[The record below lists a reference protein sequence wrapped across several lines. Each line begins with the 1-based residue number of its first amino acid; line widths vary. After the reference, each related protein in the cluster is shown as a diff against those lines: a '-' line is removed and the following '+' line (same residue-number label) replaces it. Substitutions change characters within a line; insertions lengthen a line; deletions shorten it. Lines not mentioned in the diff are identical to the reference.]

1 MHKRR
6 DKDVANQVTVHE
18 VVGEVKG
25 RVCVLVDDMIDTG
38 GTICAAADALFAHGA
53 EDVIVTATHGVLSGP
68 AADRL
73 KNSRVSEFV
82 LTDTLPTPG
91 ELGADLDKITV
102 LSIAPTIAARSAR
115 SSRTARSRA
124 SSTSTDPGG
133 HRSISCTASP
143 PSKLPQLLG
152 EGGRTCWGTAV
163 RYRRALRSRPMFG
176 RVTAPTAPVL
186 RGVAMADVKLTAE
199 TRTEFG
205 KGAARRIRREKK
217 VPAVVYGH
225 GVDPLHVT
233 LPGHELQ
240 LALRTPNVL
249 LTLDID
255 GKTQLAIP
263 KAVQRDAIKGFLE
276 HVDLL
281 TVKSGEKVTVEVYVH
296 TEGELAPGS
305 FLLEHVLSTITV
317 EAEATHIP
325 ESVTVSIAGLE
336 AGASIAAKD
345 IPLPKG
351 TTLAIDEDAVVLQVL
366 AAQAEEASTEDADGE
381 SAEA

>member
-1 MHKRR
+1 
-6 DKDVANQVTVHE
+6 
-18 VVGEVKG
+18 
-25 RVCVLVDDMIDTG
+25 
-38 GTICAAADALFAHGA
+38 
-53 EDVIVTATHGVLSGP
+53 
-68 AADRL
+68 
-73 KNSRVSEFV
+73 
-82 LTDTLPTPG
+82 
-91 ELGADLDKITV
+91 
-102 LSIAPTIAARSAR
+102 
-115 SSRTARSRA
+115 
-124 SSTSTDPGG
+124 
-133 HRSISCTASP
+133 
-143 PSKLPQLLG
+143 
-152 EGGRTCWGTAV
+152 
-163 RYRRALRSRPMFG
+163 
-176 RVTAPTAPVL
+176 
-186 RGVAMADVKLTAE
+186 MADVKLAAE

-225 GVDPLHVT
+225 GVDPLHIT

-249 LTLDID
+249 LTLDIE
-255 GKTQLAIP
+255 GTTQLAIP
-263 KAVQRDAIKGFLE
+263 KAVQRDAIKGYLE

-366 AAQAEEASTEDADGE
+366 AAQAEEASADAD
-381 SAEA
+381 AEGSEA